1 MATVTAA
8 SERARITEN
17 AASRILSGRF
27 QSYKKT
33 DLARALTFSENG
45 TVDILKDRIGE
56 RFACSGP
63 EKLQLES
70 DFGLYP
76 NPVIVDKHGPLISS

>member
-1 MATVTAA
+1 MATAA

-33 DLARALTFSENG
+33 NLARALFSEDS
-45 TVDILKDRIGE
+45 TVGILKDRIGE
-56 RFACSGP
+56 HLACAGP